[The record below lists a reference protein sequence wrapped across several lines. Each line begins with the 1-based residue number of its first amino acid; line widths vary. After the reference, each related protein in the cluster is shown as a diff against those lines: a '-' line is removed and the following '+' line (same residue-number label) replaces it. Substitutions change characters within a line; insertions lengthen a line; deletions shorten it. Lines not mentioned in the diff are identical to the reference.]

1 MSYGSHGRLT
11 RQTNSIRTRLRSNR
25 AMPFADILGPEAVQ
39 DAIATHG
46 PRIRHCVFT
55 PLRVIYAFLAQVMNP
70 DPSCRQA
77 TTLILLWQGLCG
89 HNRGSIDTGPYCKA
103 RRKLPEALPANLA
116 RKVGAD
122 LHRRFGKDQLLRG
135 RPVKI
140 VDGSTCSM
148 PDTPE
153 NQAQYPQAH
162 TQKAGLG
169 FPVMRFVVVLSLAC
183 GVALNAAMGPYH
195 GKGTGETALLRKLE
209 DEFAVG
215 DIVLGDRYFCSY
227 WQIAA
232 FHKRRVDC
240 IFRMHQL
247 RHIDFRKGRC
257 FGYWDHVVKW
267 QRPIASNRPEWLDQD
282 DYHAMPGEL
291 EIREVKR
298 RVHIKGFR
306 VRVLVL
312 ATTLLDAQQYPAEEL
327 MRAFR
332 ARWHAEVDLRSI
344 KVAMKMDVLR
354 CKTPEMVR
362 KEFWMHLLAYNL
374 VRTIMAEAAG
384 RGDRLPRDIS
394 LTATLQLLRSFAP
407 LVALLPGPIATQ
419 MHALLLEALSKEVVG
434 DRPNRYE
441 PRAIKRRPK
450 PHRLLNEPR
459 HKAQRR
465 MERNAK

>member
-1 MSYGSHGRLT
+1 MRDGSQGRL
-11 RQTNSIRTRLRSNR
+11 RCQADGIRRWLESTQG
-25 AMPFADILGPEAVQ
+25 MPFSDILKPDRVRQAIEACGQ
-39 DAIATHG
+39 H
-46 PRIRHCVFT
+46 
-55 PLRVIYAFLAQVMNP
+55 LRKCTYSFLLTLYAFLSQVIST

-77 TTLILLWQGLCG
+77 TAALLAWRGLHG
-89 HNRGSIDTGPYCKA
+89 KRNGSVDTGPYCKA
-103 RRKLPEALPANLA
+103 RGKLAEALPANLA
-116 RKVGAD
+116 RQVAAGLA
-122 LHRRFGKDQLLRG
+122 GKRGKGSLLRG
-135 RPVKI
+135 RPIKI
-140 VDGSTCSM
+140 IDGSACSM

-153 NQAQYPQAH
+153 NQAEYPQAR
-162 TQKAGLG
+162 TQKPGVG
-169 FPVMRFVVVLSLAC
+169 FPVMRFVLVLNLAC
-183 GVALNAAMGPYH
+183 GVALNAAMGPYR
-195 GKGTGETALLRKLE
+195 GKETGETALLRKLE
-209 DEFAVG
+209 DDFEAG
-215 DIVLGDRYFCSY
+215 DVVLGDRYFCSY
-227 WQIAA
+227 WQIALLL
-232 FHKRRVDC
+232 RRGVDC
-240 IFRMHQL
+240 LFRMHQ
-247 RHIDFRKGRC
+247 RRRIDMHKGQHL
-257 FGYWDHVVKW
+257 GHWDHVVKW
-267 QRPIASNRPEWLDQD
+267 TKPQERPEWMDE
-282 DYHAMPGEL
+282 AMYQSMPAEL